1 MEGVCGLGGVF
12 IRADDPNGLRQ
23 WYGDVLGVVDPPE
36 GVWRQE
42 AGPTVFAAFPR
53 DNDHFPLDQ
62 HVMLNFRVA
71 DLGAMLQRLRS
82 AGVAVLREEDQAG
95 VGSFAWVTDPEGNR
109 VELWQPVP
117 DV

>member
-1 MEGVCGLGGVF
+1 VEGVCGLGGVF

-23 WYGDVLGVVDPPE
+23 WYGDVLGVVDPPD

-62 HVMLNFRVA
+62 PVMLNFRVA

-109 VELWQPVP
+109 VELWQPAP